1 MVGSPGQSVETLAE
15 DLLFFAGVTATDGR
29 NRSVYSAS

>member
-1 MVGSPGQSVETLAE
+1 MVGSPGQTWEHLAE
-15 DLLFFAGVTATDGR
+15 DLVFTGITATDGR